1 MSYTLIH
8 QFNTQH
14 AHVKFTG
21 SFKGEIVT
29 WDTDFYTLEGFLEE
43 ENINDT
49 NLKQFIDI
57 RPLPLQSGVMKLTVV
72 LNINKVNEPSIQK
85 MMIMIK
91 HYKKLSLGRHEY
103 G

>member
-14 AHVKFTG
+14 AHIKFTG

-43 ENINDT
+43 ENIKDT

-57 RPLPLQSGVMKLTVV
+57 KPLQSGVMKLTIV
-72 LNINKVNEPSIQK
+72 LKINKVNEPSIQK

-91 HYKKLSLGRHEY
+91 QYKKLSLGRHEY

>member
-1 MSYTLIH
+1 MSYTIIN

-14 AHVKFTG
+14 ARIEFIG
-21 SFKGEIVT
+21 PFKGETVT
-29 WDTDFYTLEGFLEE
+29 WDTDFFTLEGFLAK
-43 ENINDT
+43 ENIKDT

-57 RPLPLQSGVMKLTVV
+57 KPVRSGVMKLTVV
-72 LNINKVNEPSIQK
+72 QKINEVNNPNIQK

-91 HYKKLSLGRHEY
+91 QYKELSPGRHEY

>member
-8 QFNTQH
+8 QFNAQH
-14 AHVKFTG
+14 AHIKFAG
-21 SFKGEIVT
+21 SFNGEIVT

-43 ENINDT
+43 ENIKDT

-57 RPLPLQSGVMKLTVV
+57 RPLQPGVMKLTIV
-72 LNINKVNEPSIQK
+72 LKINKVNEPSIQK

-91 HYKKLSLGRHEY
+91 QYRNLSLGRHEY

>member
-14 AHVKFTG
+14 AHIEFTG
-21 SFKGEIVT
+21 DFKGETVT
-29 WDTDFYTLEGFLEE
+29 WDTNFFTLKGFLAE
-43 ENINDT
+43 ENSKDT

-57 RPLPLQSGVMKLTVV
+57 TPVRTGFMKLIVV
-72 LNINKVNEPSIQK
+72 LKINEVNNPNIQK

-91 HYKKLSLGRHEY
+91 QYKELSIGRHEY

>member
-8 QFNTQH
+8 QFNAQH
-14 AHVKFTG
+14 AHIEFTG
-21 SFKGEIVT
+21 DFKGEAVT
-29 WDTDFYTLEGFLEE
+29 WDTDFFTLEGFRAE
-43 ENINDT
+43 ENIKDT

-57 RPLPLQSGVMKLTVV
+57 TTIRTGVMKLTVV
-72 LNINKVNEPSIQK
+72 LKINEVNNPSIQK

-91 HYKKLSLGRHEY
+91 QYKKLSLGRHVY

>member
-8 QFNTQH
+8 QFNAQH
-14 AHVKFTG
+14 AHIEFTG
-21 SFKGEIVT
+21 DFKGETVT
-29 WDTDFYTLEGFLEE
+29 WDTNFFTLKGFLAK
-43 ENINDT
+43 ENIKDT

-57 RPLPLQSGVMKLTVV
+57 TPVQTGVMKLTVV
-72 LNINKVNEPSIQK
+72 LKINEVNDPGIQK

-91 HYKKLSLGRHEY
+91 QYKELSIGRHEY